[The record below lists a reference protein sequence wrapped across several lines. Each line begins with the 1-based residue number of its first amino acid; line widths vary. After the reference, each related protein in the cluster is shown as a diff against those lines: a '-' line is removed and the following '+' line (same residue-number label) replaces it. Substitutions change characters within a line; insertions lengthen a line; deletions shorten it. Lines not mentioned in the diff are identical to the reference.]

1 MLRMVTRL
9 DGDSWEGFAGFENY
23 FDRNMKPLHLPT
35 EVCYGVD
42 VRDMALLFSGIG
54 SDTKKICQTS

>member
-42 VRDMALLFSGIG
+42 VKRYGPPILGHWL
-54 SDTKKICQTS
+54 